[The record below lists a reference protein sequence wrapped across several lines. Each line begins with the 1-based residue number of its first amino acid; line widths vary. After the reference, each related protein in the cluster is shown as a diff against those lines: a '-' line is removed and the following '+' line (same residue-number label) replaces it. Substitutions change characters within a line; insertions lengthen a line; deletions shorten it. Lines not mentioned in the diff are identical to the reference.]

1 MTRTELKLK
10 IKRATDNIIWLFNN
24 YGKQIKIC
32 NSENSTDEDFTL
44 LTKIKEDWHK
54 ASLEATKYETL
65 YTSFYSKKNG
75 KNNTQEKEPI
85 AL

>member
-1 MTRTELKLK
+1 MKRTELKLK
-10 IKRATDNIIWLFNN
+10 IKRATDNTIRLFNN

-32 NSENSTDEDFTL
+32 NSANSTNDDFTI

-65 YTSFYSKKNG
+65 LTSFYNKKNDVH
-75 KNNTQEKEPI
+75 N
-85 AL
+85 

>member
-44 LTKIKEDWHK
+44 LNKIKEDWHK